1 MEEILW
7 MIYINDDNIIANNNQ
22 LKGFFMMDKDFADK
36 LDKTRN
42 KLRVDENHH
51 TKWVKICDIA
61 IMLNLSDEEIM
72 IKVKEFGLH
81 ITSDVT
87 SLNSCINQSVSK
99 EFIKFITNAN

>member
-1 MEEILW
+1 
-7 MIYINDDNIIANNNQ
+7 MI
-22 LKGFFMMDKDFADK
+22 DKDFMDK

-61 IMLNLSDEEIM
+61 TMLNLSDEEIM
-72 IKVKEFGLH
+72 IKVKEFGLN

-87 SLNSCINQSVSK
+87 SINSRINQNVSK
-99 EFIKFITNAN
+99 EFIKFINGVN

>member
-1 MEEILW
+1 
-7 MIYINDDNIIANNNQ
+7 MI
-22 LKGFFMMDKDFADK
+22 DKDFIDK
-36 LDKTRN
+36 LDKSRS

-61 IMLNLSDEEIM
+61 IMLNLSDKEIM
-72 IKVKEFGLH
+72 IKVKEFSLD

-87 SLNSCINQSVSK
+87 SLNSRINQNVSK